1 MHKTFT
7 RMSLIAF
14 GVAATVSLNSCVDHD
29 YDLTEDIDLTLQ
41 LGGNLSLPASSTD
54 ILTLSQI
61 LDLKDD
67 SSIKTAKT
75 DGQYGLKTGDYAL
88 VQDGSSEPAEFE
100 VEKVDINGLSGS
112 TSTFELPQFDK
123 PGFLGDERITRKV
136 TNTVNS
142 VSLSDD
148 NVTDQIVSLSYAE
161 MDVEMILTVEYRS
174 DNFASTAYI
183 EKGYTAVF
191 DPSWTVEIIDAPYLE
206 SVDNHTLRFTQE
218 YGVTPS
224 HPLNAKIRLVAVDF
238 SEADAD
244 QGLYERGKFRMESE
258 VNSSGD
264 VSILASD
271 LPVGHV
277 ADLELVT
284 KTNVEKAV
292 ILSVTGVVDPEIN
305 VEPTSFAIN
314 DIPDF
319 LSDDANNLDVENPQI
334 NFTVHNTSP
343 LTIDVNA
350 ILTSYYS
357 DGKAPENV
365 EIGEKYGT
373 SAIVVAP
380 NGTTNVVI
388 SRKPISTAGV
398 TNVVVP
404 DLGKLIET
412 IPDEINFHD
421 ISCEARPDEVTFR
434 LGDVFTF
441 DATYEAV
448 IPLAFGEN
456 MALHYTHEDL
466 GWDEDLEKYNF
477 NEVLLSFDAVN
488 TLPLAMTPK
497 VIGLGHSGQELTDI
511 TATVEGTVQ
520 PGTMASP
527 STTSIKVTLK
537 STAANIKELDG
548 VRLVFDAVT
557 ADGYTGVN
565 LNEGMSLKFD
575 NIKVK
580 IVGGV
585 IVDLND

>member
-112 TSTFELPQFDK
+112 TSTFELPQFDN

-238 SEADAD
+238 S
-244 QGLYERGKFRMESE
+244 
-258 VNSSGD
+258 
-264 VSILASD
+264 
-271 LPVGHV
+271 
-277 ADLELVT
+277 
-284 KTNVEKAV
+284 
-292 ILSVTGVVDPEIN
+292 
-305 VEPTSFAIN
+305 
-314 DIPDF
+314 
-319 LSDDANNLDVENPQI
+319 
-334 NFTVHNTSP
+334 
-343 LTIDVNA
+343 
-350 ILTSYYS
+350 
-357 DGKAPENV
+357 
-365 EIGEKYGT
+365 
-373 SAIVVAP
+373 
-380 NGTTNVVI
+380 
-388 SRKPISTAGV
+388 
-398 TNVVVP
+398 
-404 DLGKLIET
+404 
-412 IPDEINFHD
+412 
-421 ISCEARPDEVTFR
+421 
-434 LGDVFTF
+434 
-441 DATYEAV
+441 
-448 IPLAFGEN
+448 
-456 MALHYTHEDL
+456 
-466 GWDEDLEKYNF
+466 
-477 NEVLLSFDAVN
+477 
-488 TLPLAMTPK
+488 
-497 VIGLGHSGQELTDI
+497 
-511 TATVEGTVQ
+511 
-520 PGTMASP
+520 
-527 STTSIKVTLK
+527 
-537 STAANIKELDG
+537 
-548 VRLVFDAVT
+548 
-557 ADGYTGVN
+557 
-565 LNEGMSLKFD
+565 
-575 NIKVK
+575 
-580 IVGGV
+580 
-585 IVDLND
+585 